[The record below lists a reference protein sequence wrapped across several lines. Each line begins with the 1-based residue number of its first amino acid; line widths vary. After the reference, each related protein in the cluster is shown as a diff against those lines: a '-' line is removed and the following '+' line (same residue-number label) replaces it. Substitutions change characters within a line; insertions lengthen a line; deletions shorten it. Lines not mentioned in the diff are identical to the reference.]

1 MDKKFV
7 MGIAAMAALTLV
19 SCSSDDLDSFSDNS
33 SKNEAI
39 SFDGYLGRS
48 AVAVNGTRGSV
59 ETRETL
65 KTKGFGVFGK
75 YTDGQTS
82 DFNFFKNQPVTCPG
96 TKWTYSPLKY
106 WPTQGRIDFLAYAPY
121 KEGQT
126 LKENTTTHE
135 NTTTFD
141 FTVAKK
147 AADQIDLLWANA
159 TGKITENFEGTT
171 KEKVKFQFHHALSRL
186 GYTVKL
192 SGNYAAGNATFT
204 LRKIALA
211 GSPDETTKAFYENG
225 TIDLAKTDTKENLSM
240 TNNPKGLW
248 TATPS
253 ADNKQNFTW
262 FEGSYIVECS
272 NPKHPTKLDPTTSQ
286 NKDYS
291 DKDYLF
297 VIPQDFSSTEDG
309 ADKLYVIVEYDVTYK
324 SGTPSTTITN
334 TVYKKLPIKF
344 EQGKAYMLNLTIG
357 LPIEFDIDVDTAAG
371 VEDWDPKDGKP
382 TDIDSWDDISRK

>member
-59 ETRETL
+59 ETKETL
-65 KTKGFGVFGK
+65 KTEGFGVFGK
-75 YTDGQTS
+75 YDAGDGKTS
-82 DFNFFKNQPVTCPG
+82 DFFINQKVTCSNS
-96 TKWTYSPLKY
+96 KWTYTPLKY
-106 WPTQGRIDFLAYAPY
+106 WPTTGQINFYAYAPH

-126 LKENTTTHE
+126 LNENT
-135 NTTTFD
+135 NTFD

-159 TGKITENFEGTT
+159 TGQIKTNFEGTT
-171 KEKVKFQFHHALSRL
+171 KEKVKFLFKHALSRL

-192 SGNYAAGNATFT
+192 SRDYSSNATFT
-204 LRKIALA
+204 LKKITLA
-211 GSPDETTKAFYENG
+211 GSPDETTKAFYAKG
-225 TIDLAKTDTKENLSM
+225 TIDLAKTGTKEELSK
-240 TNNPKGLW
+240 TNTATGLW

-253 ADNKQNFTW
+253 ADNKQNFSW
-262 FEGSYIVECS
+262 FDASYTVTS
-272 NPKHPTKLDPTTSQ
+272 PTASHPTDPDS
-286 NKDYS
+286 KS
-291 DKDYLF
+291 DYLF
-297 VIPQDFSSTEDG
+297 VIPQDFSLTTEG

-357 LPIEFDIDVDTAAG
+357 LPIEFDIDVETVSG
-371 VEDWDPKDGKP
+371 VEDWDEQPD
-382 TDIDSWDDISRK
+382 TNIDSWDDISRK